1 MWTQSHRGIHADPRT
16 LALFVIVCNLVVMG
30 SSSLPL
36 IALTLIIIGVFLA
49 VTTPLA
55 FSVGWALFIAG
66 WVGCFYVLP
75 QFWHSPVSV
84 FLTFIAYWMFR
95 FAGIVGATVAA
106 AYAIRIDEIGAVLT
120 RMHAPRALFVPIMVI
135 VRFFPIAIAEIQAIR
150 QALAL
155 RKLNTIGP
163 LRTVEYVIIPLLAA
177 GARLADELSA
187 ASIIKGL
194 GSGPRTTISHLRF
207 SSADLCILIAL
218 GVVMAFRGYEI
229 AHGWG
234 LIA

>member
-1 MWTQSHRGIHADPRT
+1 MWKQSRRGIHADPRT

-36 IALTLIIIGVFLA
+36 IILTLIIIGVFLA
-49 VTTPLA
+49 ANTPLT
-55 FSVGWALFIAG
+55 FSMGWVLFVVGWAS
-66 WVGCFYVLP
+66 CFYVLP
-75 QFWHSPVSV
+75 HLWHSQVSV
-84 FLTFIAYWMFR
+84 FLTFVAYWMFR

-135 VRFFPIAIAEIQAIR
+135 VRFFPMVVTEIQAIR
-150 QALAL
+150 RALAL
-155 RKLNTIGP
+155 RKINTLNP

-194 GSGPRTTISHLRF
+194 GSGPRTTVSCLRF
-207 SSADLCILIAL
+207 SSTDLCMLIAL

-229 AHGWG
+229 ANGWG

>member
-1 MWTQSHRGIHADPRT
+1 MWTRSRRGIHADPRT
-16 LALFVIVCNLVVMG
+16 LALYVIVCNLVVMG

-49 VTTPLA
+49 ATTPLA
-55 FSVGWALFIAG
+55 FSAGWALFIVVWA
-66 WVGCFYVLP
+66 GCFYILP
-75 QFWHSPVSV
+75 HLWHSPVSV
-84 FLTFIAYWMFR
+84 FLTFIA
-95 FAGIVGATVAA
+95 AV
-106 AYAIRIDEIGAVLT
+106 YAIRIDEIGAVLT
-120 RMHAPRALFVPIMVI
+120 RMHAPRVLFVPIMVI
-135 VRFFPIAIAEIQAIR
+135 VRFFPMAVAEIQAIR

-207 SSADLCILIAL
+207 SSTDLCILIAL
-218 GVVMAFRGYEI
+218 GVVMTFRGYEM
-229 AHGWG
+229 AKDWG
-234 LIA
+234 LIT